1 MFLLILSLLYLSSY
15 AFKSINH
22 FTVKN
27 SNYNRLNSA
36 TSDSISTEIINKIE
50 LYIQRRSI
58 NDIYSQD
65 KFQSLFDSILSE
77 SSIAKI
83 EPEYDY
89 YWKEIETLITN
100 EKRSIQELLG
110 VSSTNQLLKAVEST
124 DIYDPVTVRAFLQT
138 PVFESMIGK

>member
-1 MFLLILSLLYLSSY
+1 MFLLLISLLSFYSD

-22 FTVKN
+22 FTFRN

-65 KFQSLFDSILSE
+65 KFQSLFNSILSE

>member
-1 MFLLILSLLYLSSY
+1 MFLLILSLLYLSSD

-22 FTVKN
+22 ITVRN

-65 KFQSLFDSILSE
+65 KFQRLFDSILSE

-83 EPEYDY
+83 EPEFDY

-100 EKRSIQELLG
+100 EKRSIQELVG